1 MVCVLCAGEAH
12 AAPGDWSI
20 AIERV
25 FGLSRIEQT
34 TEGPGDLEV
43 TTEITSVSLGAKRT
57 GQAGY
62 SPARFAIDYLAH
74 SGLTVGG
81 ALGYESVSIGD
92 GDEDDADSDWWL
104 FALRLGYLASI
115 GDGVGVWPRGGLTHT
130 SFDPG
135 GDSFTAT
142 ALTLEVPLVIY
153 ALGHRFGFQIMPYA
167 DIGIAGGTDDIDS
180 TTTEFGLQFGLG
192 GFF

>member
-1 MVCVLCAGEAH
+1 LAAVCTLGAGEAQ

-25 FGLSRIEQT
+25 FGLSRIDVT
-34 TEGPGDLEV
+34 TEAANNVEV

-62 SPARFAIDYLAH
+62 SPARFAIDYLT
-74 SGLTVGG
+74 STGLTVGG
-81 ALGYESVSIGD
+81 ALAYESVDI
-92 GDEDDADSDWWL
+92 DEDTEQDWWL
-104 FALRLGYLASI
+104 FAFRVGYLASI
-115 GDGVGVWPRGGLTHT
+115 GDGVGIWPRGGITHT

-135 GDSFTAT
+135 GDTFTAT

-153 ALGHRFGFQIMPYA
+153 ALGHRVGFEIMPYA
-167 DIGIAGGTDDIDS
+167 DIGVAGGTDDVDT
-180 TTTEFGLQFGLG
+180 TTTEFGLQLNLG
-192 GFF
+192 TFF

>member
-1 MVCVLCAGEAH
+1 MAAVCTLGAGEAQ

-25 FGLSRIEQT
+25 FGLSRIDVT
-34 TEGPGDLEV
+34 TEVPNGDEQ

-62 SPARFAIDYLAH
+62 SPARFAVDYLAG

-81 ALGYESVSIGD
+81 ALAYESVDI
-92 GDEDDADSDWWL
+92 DEDSETDWWL
-104 FALRLGYLASI
+104 FALRVGYLASI
-115 GDGVGVWPRGGLTHT
+115 GDGVGIWPRGGITHT

-135 GDSFTAT
+135 GDTFTAT

-153 ALGHRFGFQIMPYA
+153 AMGRRVGFEIMPYA
-167 DIGIAGGTDDIDS
+167 DIGIAGGTDEIDS
-180 TTTEFGLQFGLG
+180 TTTEFGLQFNLG
-192 GFF
+192 TFF